1 MKDRTVKSFHVLNSL
16 ILYSCMI
23 KKIVQ
28 IGLLTCVFFSFSF
41 SFSRIEAQTEVNSTF
56 DQSVGAEFSAQTE
69 AINENQEPQTTTDT
83 VEIKGI
89 VTKIVSDKEVDQNR
103 QMVFEV
109 GTSMGDFTIDTSKS
123 LVEGMRYNLK
133 PGNKVYLQIITVNGE
148 ADQVFLVDVV
158 RTTAL
163 FWLTIFFAVMIVII
177 GLWRGLSSLLGLAI
191 TLAILFGFIVPMI
204 LHGSDAVFVTIVGSI
219 LILAVNM
226 HLSHGFNKGTMLAF
240 ASTVVGLV
248 LVVIFAKLFVGVAN
262 LSGLASEDAVLLYLQ
277 AGNVIVP
284 KGVLLSAIILGA
296 VGVLDDIAITQGE
309 TVVELI
315 EANENLDRK
324 ELFVRSMRVGRHHI
338 ASTVNTLVLAYTGVA
353 LPLLLLFVGHSEIAG
368 LRFINQEQV
377 AEEIVRTL
385 AGTMALV
392 LTVPISSWF
401 ATFIKKR

>member
-1 MKDRTVKSFHVLNSL
+1 M
-16 ILYSCMI
+16 
-23 KKIVQ
+23 KKIFK
-28 IGLLTCVFFSFSF
+28 ISLLSCLFFSFSF
-41 SFSRIEAQTEVNSTF
+41 ASIDAQTDINVVTSDSTGTEL
-56 DQSVGAEFSAQTE
+56 SVP
-69 AINENQEPQTTTDT
+69 INLETKNVVLDSVTDT
-83 VEIKGI
+83 VEVKGI
-89 VTKIVSDKEVDQNR
+89 VTKIISNTGVDQNR
-103 QMVFEV
+103 QMIFEV
-109 GTSMGDFTIDTSKS
+109 STSMGDFTIDTSKS

-148 ADQVFLVDVV
+148 ADQVFFVDVV
-158 RTTAL
+158 RVTSL
-163 FWLTIFFAVMIVII
+163 FWLVVLFSIIIIII
-177 GLWRGLSSLLGLAI
+177 GLWRGLSSLVGLAI

-204 LHGSDAVFVTIVGSI
+204 LNGSDAVSITIVGSI

-226 HLSHGFNKGTMLAF
+226 HLSHGFNKGTFLAF
-240 ASTVVGLV
+240 GSTVAGLV
-248 LVVIFAKLFVGVAN
+248 LVVIFAKLFVYITN

-315 EANENLDRK
+315 EANQNLDRK

-338 ASTVNTLVLAYTGVA
+338 ASTVNTLVLAYAGVA

-368 LRFINQEQV
+368 LRFLNQEQV

-392 LTVPISSWF
+392 LTVPISTWF